1 MQDLHREEIDVV
13 AQDGVASKIT
23 AFTGAHGP
31 SAPVLICMPAMGVA
45 AKYYEPLAGKILQEG
60 WSFVT
65 ADLRGNGLST
75 LRVRRGISFGYR
87 EMVSFDW
94 PAVVGKVRDLFPG
107 APVYLLGHSLGGQL
121 SALYLAANP
130 DAAAG
135 LILVAAPSVHFRG
148 WDFPLGLGVLAGT
161 QAACATATLL
171 GYFPGRKIGFGGTE
185 AKGVICDWAR
195 QARTGRYE
203 PAGSGLEFER
213 MLGEMEI
220 PVLAFSFEGD
230 FLSPE
235 RAVANLL
242 AKMRRARVTHVD
254 LAGDELDH
262 FRWVKNPAP
271 LIEKMREWLAD
282 LR

>member
-1 MQDLHREEIDVV
+1 MQDLNGEEIDVV

-60 WSFVT
+60 WRFVT

-87 EMVSFDW
+87 EMVGFDW
-94 PAVVGKVRDLFPG
+94 PAVVGKVKELFPG

-130 DAAAG
+130 DAASG

-161 QAACATATLL
+161 QAACATANLL

-185 AKGVICDWAR
+185 AKGA
-195 QARTGRYE
+195 
-203 PAGSGLEFER
+203 L
-213 MLGEMEI
+213 
-220 PVLAFSFEGD
+220 
-230 FLSPE
+230 
-235 RAVANLL
+235 
-242 AKMRRARVTHVD
+242 RARGKRPGV
-254 LAGDELDH
+254 
-262 FRWVKNPAP
+262 
-271 LIEKMREWLAD
+271 
-282 LR
+282 

>member
-1 MQDLHREEIDVV
+1 MQDLYREEIDVV
-13 AQDGVASKIT
+13 AQDGVASRIT
-23 AFTGAHGP
+23 VFTGAHAS

-45 AKYYEPLAGKILQEG
+45 AKYYEPLAGTILQEG
-60 WSFVT
+60 WRFVT
-65 ADLRGNGLST
+65 ADLRGNGLSA

-130 DAAAG
+130 GTASG

-148 WDFPLGLGVLAGT
+148 WDFPLSLGVLAGT
-161 QAACATATLL
+161 QAACGIASVL

-203 PAGSGLEFER
+203 SAGSGLEFER

-242 AKMRRARVTHVD
+242 AKMRRAQVTHVH

-262 FRWVKNPAP
+262 FRWVKNPDS
-271 LIEKMREWLAD
+271 LVEKIREWLPP
-282 LR
+282 LS

>member
-1 MQDLHREEIDVV
+1 MQDLHREEIGVV

-23 AFTGAHGP
+23 VFTGAHGP

-45 AKYYEPLAGKILQEG
+45 AKYYEPLAGAILHEG
-60 WSFVT
+60 WSFAT

-87 EMVSFDW
+87 EMVGFDW
-94 PAVVGKVRDLFPG
+94 PAVVGKVRELFPG

-130 DAAAG
+130 GTALG

-148 WDFPLGLGVLAGT
+148 WDFPLGLCVLAGS
-161 QAACATATLL
+161 QAACITATLL

-185 AKGVICDWAR
+185 AKGMICDWAR

-203 PAGSGLEFER
+203 PAGSGLEFEK
-213 MLGEMEI
+213 MLGEMET

-242 AKMRRARVTHVD
+242 AKMRRAQITHVH

-262 FRWVKNPAP
+262 FRWVKNPDS
-271 LIEKMREWLAD
+271 LVEKIREWLPP
-282 LR
+282 LS